1 MEKLILNHNQ
11 LYRVSFK
18 CEEGCIPKLKY
29 LDLSNNKFDEIPD
42 LRKIKLD
49 TIIAP
54 YNLFENFTFSQA
66 KLPSNYEVKYL
77 DLSYNERLFYYEN
90 SMNELPFRCAAL
102 NLSYNNNM
110 SFPYELFQRNGRLK
124 KLYLV
129 YNNFQKRLDLFP
141 TNNIEHLDL
150 TNANMFFG
158 NQSPFQTCLNI
169 KELNLSGLNTYDLSI
184 SNIDLEHLSVELLNQ
199 KELNLPNLKT
209 ISLDGFSIAELIS
222 YKADFPK
229 LEKIILKNY
238 RPDNYLARNKLAVA
252 FPDAK
257 ITIESFL

>member
-1 MEKLILNHNQ
+1 
-11 LYRVSFK
+11 
-18 CEEGCIPKLKY
+18 
-29 LDLSNNKFDEIPD
+29 
-42 LRKIKLD
+42 
-49 TIIAP
+49 
-54 YNLFENFTFSQA
+54 
-66 KLPSNYEVKYL
+66 
-77 DLSYNERLFYYEN
+77 
-90 SMNELPFRCAAL
+90 
-102 NLSYNNNM
+102 
-110 SFPYELFQRNGRLK
+110 
-124 KLYLV
+124 
-129 YNNFQKRLDLFP
+129 
-141 TNNIEHLDL
+141 
-150 TNANMFFG
+150 MFFG